1 MYFETYPVKRHR
13 DNPQQDHLGRLLPN
27 LPTGRIPTPEYQ
39 YRTLSFL
46 ELVPHTSMIP
56 LDGNGHLVV
65 KITNPIRFGF
75 GLLNQ
80 VFGCQIVKGPKS
92 LLGREL
98 VALVYDSLYVHMY
111 DLGQV
116 PLGMT
121 QTGNIFR
128 VCSRS
133 HYSGV
138 LTGIIR

>member
-13 DNPQQDHLGRLLPN
+13 DSPQQDHLGRLLPN

-46 ELVPHTSMIP
+46 ELVPHTSIP
-56 LDGNGHLVV
+56 LDGNGHPVV

-98 VALVYDSLYVHMY
+98 VALVHDSLYVHMY

-116 PLGMT
+116 YLGMT
-121 QTGNIFR
+121 QMSNIFR